1 MPVHEE
7 ASATLEVLLDHLI
20 VLVRRTQDG
29 PRASE
34 FTLLETLLQ
43 RVELDEV
50 VLRIHVMEGY
60 KHGHH

>member
-7 ASATLEVLLDHLI
+7 ASATLEVLLDQLI

-29 PRASE
+29 PRAAA

-50 VLRIHVMEGY
+50 VLRIPVMEG
-60 KHGHH
+60 